1 MKKALTI
8 ILLVVCG
15 LIANILIN
23 TAVMAAWFNSGWVLW
38 IILLGT
44 AAAAAT
50 TGVCALGVMVCRK
63 LRVRRRTLLI
73 CAQAPALA
81 IAAIL
86 YLGVLVDYIRIM
98 ERVSAG
104 EMFDGLERGLTV
116 AFYQMFAV
124 IFITVLLTTA
134 ALALTLYITYM
145 KDKDKRKRGAL

>member
-81 IAAIL
+81 IAVIL
-86 YLGVLVDYIRIM
+86 YIGVLVDYIRIM

-124 IFITVLLTTA
+124 ILITVLLTTA

-145 KDKDKRKRGAL
+145 KDKGKRKRGAL